1 MSLEMCCVE
10 QVRWDKWPW
19 DRSKHRERHSS
30 KQAAEIPRMGEGS
43 LQTAENSSGESNI
56 FLGSGR
62 EGTESNPQQEKCEEL
77 QKINT
82 GRVHL
87 RLQAPKK

>member
-1 MSLEMCCVE
+1 MG
-10 QVRWDKWPW
+10 QVAVGPFKAPRKALFQT
-19 DRSKHRERHSS
+19 SS
-30 KQAAEIPRMGEGS
+30 RDPQNGGGS
-43 LQTAENSSGESNI
+43 LQTAGNSSGESNI